1 MYYLFQLPL
10 LKECQ
15 LQQVA
20 GDSVQS
26 GFEYLQELRLCNLSG
41 QPHDQKKKKSFL
53 LCRHNF

>member
-41 QPHDQKKKKSFL
+41 QPHDQKKKKKFSSMQT
-53 LCRHNF
+53 